1 MTILLIVESPSKCKK
16 IESYLGKNYKC
27 IASFGHIC
35 KLTKINKDNDY
46 EPIFEIIPEK
56 KKHIKFL
63 CDSIKKADEVILATD
78 DDREGEA
85 IAWHICRI
93 GKLPLTTKR
102 IIFHEITQTALQ
114 NAVQTPTTIDM
125 KKVNSQLA
133 RQVLDL
139 IVGFSISPI
148 LWKQFFHSIGKNN
161 GLSAGRC
168 QTPALRLVYENKV
181 EIDNEPG
188 DMIFETTGIFTEKN
202 LEFKLNKQIKDKEEM
217 ETFLNDSVNYNHL
230 IKKSADPIK
239 KTRNAPLPFSTS
251 SLQQRASNELHYSPK
266 RTMQLAQK
274 LYEAGHITYMRTD
287 NKKYS
292 KDFIK
297 ETQNYIKKTWKCN
310 NDYLRT
316 NYNSIVIGK
325 SKTKDT
331 TAQEAHEAIRPTRI
345 TSRDVD
351 MPVGEKKLYKLIW
364 ETTIES
370 CMANCIYNLL
380 TIEISAP
387 NNFLYKNNQ
396 EQIIFPGW
404 LLVKGFIKDNHIYNY
419 LFSLRE
425 QEVEYSK
432 ILSNQSLKNLKSHYT
447 EAKLVQTLEKRGI
460 GRPSTFSSLI
470 DKIQERLYV
479 KKENVTGV
487 EVECCEYILKKRF
500 LEEKTVLKT
509 FGNEKNKL
517 VLQPLGR
524 FVVEFLLSKFDNIFE
539 YDYTSNMEEELDNIS
554 QGNGDWKQL
563 CRDCDN
569 IIGEKIKIIK
579 SQKQEKGIK
588 LDDNHTFMVGK
599 YGPVVKYE
607 KNNVITYKNVKKNLN
622 IDKMLGGN
630 LNIESIIEN
639 EFCERVL
646 GEHDSNDVVLKKGR
660 YGLYI
665 SCNGKNHSLKGI
677 EKNEDEIT
685 LEDVI
690 DIVSGKKST
699 NPNIIKILNE
709 NCSVRKGKYGQYIF
723 YKTKNMSKP
732 KFIQL
737 KKVFEHEDDKNWENY
752 SPAAIVGLIQE
763 NCL

>member
-1 MTILLIVESPSKCKK
+1 
-16 IESYLGKNYKC
+16 
-27 IASFGHIC
+27 
-35 KLTKINKDNDY
+35 
-46 EPIFEIIPEK
+46 
-56 KKHIKFL
+56 
-63 CDSIKKADEVILATD
+63 
-78 DDREGEA
+78 
-85 IAWHICRI
+85 
-93 GKLPLTTKR
+93 
-102 IIFHEITQTALQ
+102 
-114 NAVQTPTTIDM
+114 
-125 KKVNSQLA
+125 
-133 RQVLDL
+133 
-139 IVGFSISPI
+139 
-148 LWKQFFHSIGKNN
+148 
-161 GLSAGRC
+161 
-168 QTPALRLVYENKV
+168 
-181 EIDNEPG
+181 
-188 DMIFETTGIFTEKN
+188 
-202 LEFKLNKQIKDKEEM
+202 
-217 ETFLNDSVNYNHL
+217 
-230 IKKSADPIK
+230 
-239 KTRNAPLPFSTS
+239 
-251 SLQQRASNELHYSPK
+251 
-266 RTMQLAQK
+266 
-274 LYEAGHITYMRTD
+274 
-287 NKKYS
+287 
-292 KDFIK
+292 
-297 ETQNYIKKTWKCN
+297 
-310 NDYLRT
+310 
-316 NYNSIVIGK
+316 
-325 SKTKDT
+325 
-331 TAQEAHEAIRPTRI
+331 
-345 TSRDVD
+345 
-351 MPVGEKKLYKLIW
+351 
-364 ETTIES
+364 
-370 CMANCIYNLL
+370 
-380 TIEISAP
+380 
-387 NNFLYKNNQ
+387 
-396 EQIIFPGW
+396 
-404 LLVKGFIKDNHIYNY
+404 VKGFIKDNHIYNY

-539 YDYTSNMEEELDNIS
+539 YDYTSNMEEKLDNIS

-599 YGPVVKYE
+599 YGPVVKHE

-639 EFCERVL
+639 EFCERIL